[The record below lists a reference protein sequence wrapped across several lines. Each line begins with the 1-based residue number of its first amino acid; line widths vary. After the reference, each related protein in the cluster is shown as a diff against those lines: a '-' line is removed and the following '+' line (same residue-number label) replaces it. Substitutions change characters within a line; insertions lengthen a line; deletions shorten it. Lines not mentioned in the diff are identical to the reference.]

1 MKKKTNVFVIVILS
15 LLVNACNLN
24 LSNNGVVIG
33 PTSTP
38 TAANLPA
45 EDNPTATSAA
55 EEIPTELSAP
65 PAIQNIDVCGFFT
78 TIDAEPIVG
87 TALINVS
94 EGSDTDDEGGA
105 LSYCNYIGDD
115 VALVLSMSVSGFSK
129 DSPDWQGK
137 LLETT
142 KLSEPNTVSEA
153 SAEIGEQAYWVV
165 NEDSAG
171 WYVAKYPY
179 VFALVVGG
187 NIGYAEDYKEDLAAL
202 AQRVAGALP

>member
-1 MKKKTNVFVIVILS
+1 MKKKTNMFVVVILS

-24 LSNNGVVIG
+24 LPNSSVVIG

-38 TAANLPA
+38 TAANLPS
-45 EDNPTATSAA
+45 ENNPTATSAA
-55 EEIPTELSAP
+55 GEIPTELAAP

-78 TIDAEPIVG
+78 TVDAEPIVG

-94 EGSDTDDEGGA
+94 EGSDLDDEGEA
-105 LSYCNYIGDD
+105 LNYCNYIGDD
-115 VALVLSMSVSGFSK
+115 VALVLSMSVSGFPK
-129 DSPDWQGK
+129 DSPDWQGQ
-137 LLETT
+137 LLDTT

-153 SAEIGEQAYWVV
+153 SSEIGEQAYWVV

-187 NIGYAEDYKEDLAAL
+187 NIGYAEDYKEDLTAL
-202 AQRVAGALP
+202 AQRVASSLP